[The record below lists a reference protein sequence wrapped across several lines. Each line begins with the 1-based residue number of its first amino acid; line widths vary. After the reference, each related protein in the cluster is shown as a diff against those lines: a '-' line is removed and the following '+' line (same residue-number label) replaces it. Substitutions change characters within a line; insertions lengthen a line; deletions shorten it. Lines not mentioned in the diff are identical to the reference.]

1 MLWLK
6 IRREL
11 KMVEDVMKTAE
22 EKMQKSC
29 AVYERDMM
37 GLRAGRANP
46 KLLDRIMVDYYGTPT
61 PIPQIGNISS
71 PEPRLLV
78 IAPWEAKMIPQVEK
92 AIQKSDLGLNPSN
105 DGKIIRLVFP
115 ELNEERRKELTKV
128 ASKGAEETKV
138 AIRSIRRDAIE
149 QIKKLK
155 KNSEITEDDQ
165 RDAEED
171 MQKLTDKAIKQVDEI
186 YARKE
191 KEIMEV

>member
-1 MLWLK
+1 MLQ
-6 IRREL
+6 
-11 KMVEDVMKTAE
+11 DVLDTAK
-22 EKMQKSC
+22 EKMKKSC
-29 AVYERDMM
+29 AVYEQNLM

-46 KLLDRIMVDYYGTPT
+46 QLLDRILVDYYGTPT
-61 PIPQIGNISS
+61 PINQIGNISS

-105 DGKIIRLVFP
+105 DGKLIRLVFP

-149 QIKKLK
+149 QIKKMK

-171 MQKLTDKAIKQVDEI
+171 MQKITDKAIKEVDEI
-186 YARKE
+186 YAKKE

>member
-1 MLWLK
+1 MLQ
-6 IRREL
+6 
-11 KMVEDVMKTAE
+11 DVINTAK
-22 EKMQKSC
+22 EKMKKSC
-29 AVYERDMM
+29 EVYEREMM
-37 GLRAGRANP
+37 SLRAGRANP
-46 KLLDRIMVDYYGTPT
+46 QLLDRIMVDYYGTPT
-61 PIPQIGNISS
+61 PINQIGNISS

-92 AIQKSDLGLNPSN
+92 IV
-105 DGKIIRLVFP
+105 RLVFP
-115 ELNEERRKELTKV
+115 ELNEERRKDLTKV

-171 MQKLTDKAIKQVDEI
+171 MQKLTDKAVKEVDEI
-186 YARKE
+186 YAKKE

>member
-1 MLWLK
+1 MLQDIL
-6 IRREL
+6 
-11 KMVEDVMKTAE
+11 DTAK
-22 EKMQKSC
+22 EKMRKSC
-29 AVYERDMM
+29 EVYERDMM

-61 PIPQIGNISS
+61 PIPQVGNISS

-78 IAPWEAKMIPQVEK
+78 ISPWDPKLIPLIEK

-115 ELNEERRKELTKV
+115 ELNEERRRDLTKV
-128 ASKGAEETKV
+128 ASKGAEDTKV

-171 MQKLTDKAIKQVDEI
+171 MQKLTDKAVKDVDEI
-186 YARKE
+186 YAKKE

>member
-1 MLWLK
+1 MLQ
-6 IRREL
+6 
-11 KMVEDVMKTAE
+11 DVINTAK
-22 EKMQKSC
+22 EKMKKSC
-29 AVYERDMM
+29 EVYEREMM
-37 GLRAGRANP
+37 SLRAGRANP
-46 KLLDRIMVDYYGTPT
+46 QLLDRIMVDYYGTPT
-61 PIPQIGNISS
+61 PINQIGNISS

-105 DGKIIRLVFP
+105 DGKLIRLVFP
-115 ELNEERRKELTKV
+115 ELNEERRKDLTKV

-165 RDAEED
+165 REAEEAI
-171 MQKLTDKAIKQVDEI
+171 QKLTDKAVKEVAEI
-186 YARKE
+186 YAKKE

>member
-1 MLWLK
+1 MLQDIL
-6 IRREL
+6 
-11 KMVEDVMKTAE
+11 DTAK
-22 EKMQKSC
+22 EKMKKSC
-29 AVYERDMM
+29 AVYEQNMM

-78 IAPWEAKMIPQVEK
+78 ISPWDPKMIPQIEK

-115 ELNEERRKELTKV
+115 ELNEERRRDLTKV

-155 KNSEITEDDQ
+155 KNGDITEDDQ

-171 MQKLTDKAIKQVDEI
+171 MQKLTDKAVKEVDEI
-186 YARKE
+186 FARKE

>member
-1 MLWLK
+1 MLQDILDTAK
-6 IRREL
+6 D
-11 KMVEDVMKTAE
+11 KMK
-22 EKMQKSC
+22 KSC
-29 AVYERDMM
+29 DVYERDLM

-46 KLLDRIMVDYYGTPT
+46 KLLDRIMVDYYGSPT

-78 IAPWEAKMIPQVEK
+78 IAPWEPKMIPEVEK
-92 AIQKSDLGLNPSN
+92 AIQRSDLGLNPSN

-115 ELNEERRKELTKV
+115 ELNEERRRDLTKV

-149 QIKKLK
+149 QVKKLK

-171 MQKLTDKAIKQVDEI
+171 IQKLTDKAIKDVDEI
-186 YARKE
+186 FAKKE

>member
-1 MLWLK
+1 M
-6 IRREL
+6 IQ
-11 KMVEDVMKTAE
+11 DVLDTAK
-22 EKMQKSC
+22 EKMKKSC

-37 GLRAGRANP
+37 SLRAGRANP
-46 KLLDRIMVDYYGTPT
+46 QLLDRIMVDYYGTPT
-61 PIPQIGNISS
+61 PINQIGNISS

-78 IAPWEAKMIPQVEK
+78 ISPWEAKMIPTIEK

-115 ELNEERRKELTKV
+115 ELNEERRRDLTKV
-128 ASKGAEETKV
+128 ASRGAEDTKV
-138 AIRSIRRDAIE
+138 AIRAIRRDAIE
-149 QIKKLK
+149 QIKKMK

-171 MQKLTDKAIKQVDEI
+171 MQKLTDNAIKDVDAI
-186 YARKE
+186 YAKKE

>member
-1 MLWLK
+1 MLQ
-6 IRREL
+6 
-11 KMVEDVMKTAE
+11 DVLDTAK

-61 PIPQIGNISS
+61 PIPQIGNLSS

-78 IAPWEAKMIPQVEK
+78 ISPWDPKMIPQIEK

-115 ELNEERRKELTKV
+115 ELNEERRRDLTKV

-155 KNSEITEDDQ
+155 KNGDITEDDQ

-171 MQKLTDKAIKQVDEI
+171 MQKLTDKAVKEVDEI
-186 YARKE
+186 FARKE

>member
-1 MLWLK
+1 MLQDIL
-6 IRREL
+6 
-11 KMVEDVMKTAE
+11 DTAK
-22 EKMQKSC
+22 EKMKKSC
-29 AVYERDMM
+29 AVYEQNMM

-61 PIPQIGNISS
+61 PIQQVGNVSS

-78 IAPWEAKMIPQVEK
+78 IAPWDPKMIPLIEK

-115 ELNEERRKELTKV
+115 ELNEERRRDLTKV

-149 QIKKLK
+149 QIKKLT

-171 MQKLTDKAIKQVDEI
+171 MQKLTDKAVKEVDEI
-186 YARKE
+186 YAKKE

>member
-1 MLWLK
+1 MLQ
-6 IRREL
+6 
-11 KMVEDVMKTAE
+11 DVLDTAK
-22 EKMQKSC
+22 EKMKKSC
-29 AVYERDMM
+29 SVYEQNLM

-46 KLLDRIMVDYYGTPT
+46 QLLDRILVDYYGTPT
-61 PIPQIGNISS
+61 PINQIGNISS

-171 MQKLTDKAIKQVDEI
+171 MQKITDKAIKDVDEI
-186 YARKE
+186 YAKKE

>member
-1 MLWLK
+1 MLQ
-6 IRREL
+6 
-11 KMVEDVMKTAE
+11 DVINTAK
-22 EKMQKSC
+22 EKMKKSC
-29 AVYERDMM
+29 EVYERDMM
-37 GLRAGRANP
+37 SLRAGRANP
-46 KLLDRIMVDYYGTPT
+46 QLLDRIMVDYYGTPT
-61 PIPQIGNISS
+61 PINQIGNISS

-105 DGKIIRLVFP
+105 DGKLIRLVFP
-115 ELNEERRKELTKV
+115 ELNEERRKDLTKV
-128 ASKGAEETKV
+128 ASKGAEDTKV

-171 MQKLTDKAIKQVDEI
+171 MQKLTDKAVKEVDEI
-186 YARKE
+186 YAKKE

>member
-1 MLWLK
+1 MLQAIL
-6 IRREL
+6 
-11 KMVEDVMKTAE
+11 DTAK
-22 EKMQKSC
+22 EKMKKSC
-29 AVYERDMM
+29 DVYERDMM

-46 KLLDRIMVDYYGTPT
+46 KLLDRIMVDYYGTAT
-61 PIPQIGNISS
+61 PIPQVGNISS

-78 IAPWEAKMIPQVEK
+78 ISPWDPKLIPLIEK

-115 ELNEERRKELTKV
+115 ELNEERRRDLTKV

-155 KNSEITEDDQ
+155 KNGDITEDDQ

-171 MQKLTDKAIKQVDEI
+171 MQKLTDKAVKEVDEI
-186 YARKE
+186 FAKKE

>member
-1 MLWLK
+1 MLQDIL
-6 IRREL
+6 
-11 KMVEDVMKTAE
+11 DTAK
-22 EKMQKSC
+22 EKMKKSC
-29 AVYERDMM
+29 EVYERDMM

-78 IAPWEAKMIPQVEK
+78 IAPWEAKLIPQIEK
-92 AIQKSDLGLNPSN
+92 AIQKSELGINPSN

-115 ELNEERRKELTKV
+115 ELNEERSRDLTKV

-138 AIRSIRRDAIE
+138 AIRSSRRDAIE

-171 MQKLTDKAIKQVDEI
+171 MQKLTDKAVKEVDEI
-186 YARKE
+186 FAKKE

>member
-1 MLWLK
+1 MLQDIL
-6 IRREL
+6 
-11 KMVEDVMKTAE
+11 DTAK
-22 EKMQKSC
+22 EKMRKSC
-29 AVYERDMM
+29 DVYERDMM

-78 IAPWEAKMIPQVEK
+78 IAPWEVKMIPNIEK

-115 ELNEERRKELTKV
+115 ELNEERRRDLTKV

-171 MQKLTDKAIKQVDEI
+171 MQKLTDKTVKDVDAIYEK
-186 YARKE
+186 KE

>member
-1 MLWLK
+1 M
-6 IRREL
+6 IDDI
-11 KMVEDVMKTAE
+11 MNTAK

-29 AVYERDMM
+29 AVYERDMA

-46 KLLDRIMVDYYGTPT
+46 QLLDRIMVDYYGTPT
-61 PIPQIGNISS
+61 PINQVGNISS

-78 IAPWEAKMIPQVEK
+78 ISPWEAKMIPQIEK

-115 ELNEERRKELTKV
+115 ELNEERRRDLTKI

-165 RDAEED
+165 RDAEEE
-171 MQKLTDKAIKQVDEI
+171 MQKLTDKAIKDVDAI

>member
-1 MLWLK
+1 MLQ
-6 IRREL
+6 
-11 KMVEDVMKTAE
+11 DVINTAK
-22 EKMQKSC
+22 EKMKKSC
-29 AVYERDMM
+29 EVYEREMM
-37 GLRAGRANP
+37 SLRAGRAKP
-46 KLLDRIMVDYYGTPT
+46 QLLDRIMVDYYGTPT
-61 PIPQIGNISS
+61 PINQIGNISS

-105 DGKIIRLVFP
+105 DGKLIRLVFP
-115 ELNEERRKELTKV
+115 ELNEERRKDLTKV

-171 MQKLTDKAIKQVDEI
+171 MQKLTDKAVKEVDEI
-186 YARKE
+186 YAKKE